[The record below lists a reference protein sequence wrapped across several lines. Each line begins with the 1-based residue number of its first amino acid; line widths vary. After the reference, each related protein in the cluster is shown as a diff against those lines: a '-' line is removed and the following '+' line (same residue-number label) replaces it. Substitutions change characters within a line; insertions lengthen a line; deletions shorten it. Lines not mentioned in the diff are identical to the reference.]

1 MANINELTLRDKY
14 LLIIYIVWCCIIVL
28 NIPLNII
35 YCKLSKKRKFS
46 IDFWNFMEIAMMICS
61 FLTLIDTQKLFPK
74 HDEFGNV
81 IPSNKINDAPFLI
94 KVTILS
100 INDFL
105 VWLRITGILLTFN
118 EFGSLIRMIYLL
130 CVIIAKYLVIYLI
143 IIIAAATVY
152 TTLFYKASIM
162 YESYSITFTTLF
174 QGYLNNSKYQYFDYY
189 KEFGAILC
197 LIFVIFGGLIFVNML
212 IILLSNEY
220 EKLSN
225 HVLASQKSTLIRYYK
240 RYKWDKKYGYIIFL
254 ATPLSIINYL
264 IIPLHLFFERKKK
277 NVCCISGPSL

>member
-1 MANINELTLRDKY
+1 M
-14 LLIIYIVWCCIIVL
+14 
-28 NIPLNII
+28 
-35 YCKLSKKRKFS
+35 
-46 IDFWNFMEIAMMICS
+46 DFWNSMEIAMMICS

-74 HDEFGNV
+74 HDEFGNI

-105 VWLRITGILLTFN
+105 VWLRITGILLTYN

-152 TTLFYKASIM
+152 TTLFYKASTM
-162 YESYSITFTTLF
+162 YQSYSITFTTLF

-197 LIFVIFGGLIFVNML
+197 LIFVIVGGLIFVNML

-220 EKLSN
+220 EKLSK
-225 HVLASQKSTLIRYYK
+225 HVVASQKGTLIRYYK

-254 ATPLSIINYL
+254 ATPLNIINYL
-264 IIPLHLFFERKKK
+264 IIPIHLFFEKK
-277 NVCCISGPSL
+277 NKNKSIKLCFFLN